1 MRSFKKFLLLKY
13 CKLYRAYLK
22 YKWVRFITWFFVYYW
37 MLNPLNGKH
46 YFHLILRIILVL
58 FYRHFFIFP
67 MYKRKVVNTVLG
79 PPGSGKTSFAAFWAL
94 KCKYMHEPVYCN
106 VPIVDTIDFSWE
118 DDFGHYVIENA
129 TIIID
134 EAGLELDNRNF
145 ALNFADVVDKK
156 TGKLIHNGKQKLE
169 TAKLHRHYGLDILLL
184 SQWTDQDLKLRNLS
198 QNYWVMRKTGFPWL
212 LHAKLY
218 DTDIDVDQM
227 TGDFRMIRIKK
238 HSYFIFSPV
247 IWFDFITDEHPV
259 LPEKDHWRV
268 RSSHAA
274 E

>member
-1 MRSFKKFLLLKY
+1 MKKLKRVILI
-13 CKLYRAYLK
+13 KIGQLYRLYLK
-22 YKWVRFITWFFVYYW
+22 YKIIRIIVWFLVFCWVVA
-37 MLNPLNGKH
+37 PLNSKSWLK
-46 YFHLILRIILVL
+46 LILRVILFLV
-58 FYRHFFIFP
+58 YRHFFIFP
-67 MYKRKVVNTVLG
+67 MAKRKVVNTVIG

-94 KCKYMHEPVYCN
+94 RSKYMNEPVYCN
-106 VPIVDTIDFSWE
+106 VPIRDTYDFSWE
-118 DDFGHYVIENA
+118 DDFGYYAIENA

-145 ALNFADVVDKK
+145 AMNFTDVVDKK
-156 TGKLIHNGKQKLE
+156 TGKLVHNGKQKLE

-218 DTDIDVDQM
+218 DTEIDVDQM
-227 TGDFRMIRIKK
+227 TGDFRMVRIKK

-247 IWFDFITDEHPV
+247 IWFDFITDEHPE
-259 LPEKDHWRV
+259 LPVKDNWRL
-268 RSSHAA
+268 R